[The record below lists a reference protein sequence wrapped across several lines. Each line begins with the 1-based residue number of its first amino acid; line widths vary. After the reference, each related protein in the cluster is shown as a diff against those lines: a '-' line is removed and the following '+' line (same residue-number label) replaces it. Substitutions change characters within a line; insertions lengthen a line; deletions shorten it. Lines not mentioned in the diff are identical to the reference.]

1 VGISLSFLNQ
11 LTPYSIIL
19 KENNIILHYKHGH
32 KMKLKFMT
40 PREVNKDQCRL
51 NEKMEKE
58 RIVKEEKKTTRGRKM
73 KKRKWK

>member
-1 VGISLSFLNQ
+1 
-11 LTPYSIIL
+11 
-19 KENNIILHYKHGH
+19 
-32 KMKLKFMT
+32 MKLKFMT